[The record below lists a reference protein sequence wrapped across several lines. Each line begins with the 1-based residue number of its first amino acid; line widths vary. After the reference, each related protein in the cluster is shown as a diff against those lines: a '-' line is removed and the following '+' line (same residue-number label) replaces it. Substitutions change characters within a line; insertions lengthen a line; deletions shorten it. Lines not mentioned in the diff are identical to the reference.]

1 MKLAIGHYHLNRGG
15 VTRVIE
21 NQLLA
26 LDRTVDD
33 RQRHEAIILYGG
45 LCQDWPV
52 DLPDRLQRI
61 RLRLYPVP
69 ELDYDGQ
76 HRTSTGNLGQRLM
89 QTLQQLNFTPAET
102 VVHIH
107 NHSIGKNAAL
117 PRAVWDLAERGYGLL
132 LQIHDFAED
141 QRPGNF
147 RLLADAAG
155 GQADWHRRL
164 YPQAPSVH
172 FAVLNGRDRG
182 ILQSAGVAAE
192 QLHFLP
198 NPVLLSGS
206 APDRDSTRIKLD
218 QLFSVPTDAR
228 FVVYPVRGIRRKNL
242 GESLLHSLLA
252 PEGTFFGMTLPPLN
266 PAERARYEQ
275 WKTVALRL
283 RPPFRFELGGADGL
297 SLAENLAACDAVLT
311 TSVAE
316 GFGMVY
322 LETWLADRPLM
333 GRDLPEIT
341 QDFTAVGL
349 NLTRLGHRLGIPADW
364 LDLDR
369 LGQTFLDAFRVT
381 MAAYN
386 RPEPSDL
393 GRQVDHKLRGD
404 TVDFGDL
411 DESFQIEVI
420 DRVAREASARNEL
433 LATNP
438 WIAPA
443 TGDGTEEL
451 VRANAGVVRRKFSL
465 EPSGAR
471 LAAVYQAILESPRG
485 HEIQPLARPGAILD
499 HFLDVAR
506 FRLLRN

>member
-26 LDRTVDD
+26 LDRAVDE

-45 LCQDWPV
+45 RCQDWPA

-61 RLRLYPVP
+61 RLRLHPVP
-69 ELDYDGQ
+69 ELDYDEQ
-76 HRTSTGNLGQRLM
+76 RQTSGTLGQRLVE
-89 QTLQQLNFTPAET
+89 TLEQLNFTPAET

-117 PRAVWDLAERGYGLL
+117 PQAVWDLAERGYGLL

-155 GQADWHRRL
+155 EQADWHRRL

-172 FAVLNGRDRG
+172 FAVLNGRDLG

-198 NPVLLSGS
+198 NPVLLSAT
-206 APDRDSTRIKLD
+206 APDRDSTRIKLG

-228 FVVYPVRGIRRKNL
+228 FIVYPVRGIRRKNL

-252 PEGTFFGMTLPPLN
+252 PEGTFFGMTLPPLS
-266 PAERARYEQ
+266 PAERAHYEQ

-283 RPPFRFELGGADGL
+283 KLPFRFEVGGTGGL
-297 SLAENLAACDAVLT
+297 SFGESLAACDAVLT
-311 TSVAE
+311 TSIAE

-322 LETWLADRPLM
+322 LETWLADRPLL

-341 QDFTAVGL
+341 QDFAAVGL
-349 NLTRLGHRLGIPADW
+349 NLAGLSHRLGIPADW
-364 LDLDR
+364 FDLDR
-369 LGQTFLDAFRVT
+369 LRQTFLDAFRVAL
-381 MAAYN
+381 AAYI
-386 RPEPSDL
+386 RQEPPDL
-393 GRQVDHKLRGD
+393 SRQVDEKLRGE
-404 TVDFGDL
+404 TIDFGDL
-411 DESFQIEVI
+411 DEPFQIEVL
-420 DRVAREASARNEL
+420 DRVEREASARREL
-433 LATNP
+433 QAANP
-438 WIAPA
+438 WIAPM
-443 TGDGTEEL
+443 TGDGNEEL
-451 VRANAGVVRRKFSL
+451 LRANAGVVHREFSL

-471 LAAVYQAILESPRG
+471 LAAVYQSVLESPRG
-485 HEIQPLARPGAILD
+485 HEIRPLARPGAILD